1 MTGCLPNCERA
12 ARRLCD
18 ADFLSVGRHRQEVG
32 WGPCQ
37 AGGALPEVAEA
48 ITSRGPVAPPAE
60 VSGPLPGPCGRR
72 ALCLA
77 ASVLGSWARRGRPTG
92 WWPGW
97 WPVGEAACGRFS
109 CRPAAC
115 PVFCPSPFVRPPG
128 VSVLLV
134 APSPLHTCLAHTADS
149 RFPSFAKLDTSP
161 LAFLSV
167 RS

>member
-1 MTGCLPNCERA
+1 MQTSSVSGVTVRKWGGGRARPGGHCQKLLKQLLLVGPSPPRRGCPVPCL
-12 ARRLCD
+12 
-18 ADFLSVGRHRQEVG
+18 GR
-32 WGPCQ
+32 
-37 AGGALPEVAEA
+37 AGGVPSAW
-48 ITSRGPVAPPAE
+48 PPAFWE
-60 VSGPLPGPCGRR
+60 AG
-72 ALCLA
+72 
-77 ASVLGSWARRGRPTG
+77 ARRGRPTG

-97 WPVGEAACGRFS
+97 WPAGEAACGRFS

-128 VSVLLV
+128 VSALLV

>member
-48 ITSRGPVAPPAE
+48 ITSRGPVAPPAG

-72 ALCLA
+72 GLCLA
-77 ASVLGSWARRGRPTG
+77 ASVLGSWGEAGPAHGVVAGVVAGGRGRV
-92 WWPGW
+92 WPLLLQT
-97 WPVGEAACGRFS
+97 
-109 CRPAAC
+109 CR
-115 PVFCPSPFVRPPG
+115 
-128 VSVLLV
+128 L
-134 APSPLHTCLAHTADS
+134 S
-149 RFPSFAKLDTSP
+149 R
-161 LAFLSV
+161 FLSV
-167 RS
+167 AVRQASWGLGAAGRSEPSSHMLGTHSRLPVFQLC